1 MLNSP
6 EYFYHLPRDIGL
18 KGYVWVLWFL
28 AVRTVIYLILAKE
41 QLTYKRNIRYY
52 ESSQCTEKCFL
63 MNVHCRQLNI

>member
-1 MLNSP
+1 VLNSL

-18 KGYVWVLWFL
+18 KGFL

-52 ESSQCTEKCFL
+52 ESLQCTEKCFFN
-63 MNVHCRQLNI
+63 NVHCRQLNI